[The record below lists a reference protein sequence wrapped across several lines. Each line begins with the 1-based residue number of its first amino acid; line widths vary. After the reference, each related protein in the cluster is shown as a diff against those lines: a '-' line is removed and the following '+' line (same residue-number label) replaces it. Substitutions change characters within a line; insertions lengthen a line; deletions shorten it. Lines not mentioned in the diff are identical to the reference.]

1 MSIQVHSRSD
11 LLAMA
16 ACTVSVP
23 MPRTVSPNELDHAL
37 LLRAGRL
44 GPSATLLR
52 SFLEEVHP
60 NLIHEIVLSGGPS
73 FEHLNEIA
81 RATEM
86 ADGETRRWLE
96 EMAFLELA
104 CSSETRNPSA

>member
-1 MSIQVHSRSD
+1 MHSRSD

-23 MPRTVSPNELDHAL
+23 MPRTVGPDELDRAL
-37 LLRAGRL
+37 FLPVGRL
-44 GPSATLLR
+44 GHSATLVR
-52 SFLEEVHP
+52 TFLEEMHP
-60 NLIHEIVLSGGPS
+60 SLIHEIVLSGGPS

-81 RATEM
+81 QATEM
-86 ADGETRRWLE
+86 ANGETRRWLE

-104 CSSETRNPSA
+104 CSSEARHPSA